1 MDRGISKQQ
10 QIRKLFC
17 LLALCMAAACS
28 AQPSATTSQTSNHT
42 NSANDACNR
51 GLTNYV
57 SALVNRA
64 PLVLADFKVGTD
76 GSADPSLS
84 KAFSVSNAPRET
96 ISGLEYPSELEVKIG
111 DALKN
116 DPCFT
121 IYGRIIRQGEQ
132 EESGKSRAIL
142 QLQMP
147 YAKMDTLAVEYLDG
161 QFRRNYF
168 FQATFSFELRD
179 GKGRVVF
186 AKSSANNYR
195 RTCFWKLP
203 QTDCLDLQ
211 NNPIDPNDAWQ
222 QVIAS
227 GINNL
232 LNEVAIELVA
242 WHDMLEEQTGD
253 FYDRR
258 YSQNIE
264 LDGRQ
269 VRTREQLSIPY
280 LFVQSPQPR
289 ININGLLAGLSDRKF
304 LTQEH
309 KRDDVQNYFNVLFRS
324 QLDQALRLAIE
335 THQSLENTRI
345 MLLSDTNSAAFQNAM
360 MIACAEMGRGFNSED
375 CLEPVKLI
383 EKLCGENPQA
393 ASSERA
399 RINDQCLLSS
409 LSFGRSLTRENE
421 ESLDKLRDAQQRIQM
436 ASHLR
441 LPEARADK
449 ETVKCINLETEEIS
463 GHLVGVS
470 ENYYRVDNESENDD
484 GYYLID
490 AAHKVVAS
498 QSQCL
503 AKEIINRYQD
513 QISED

>member
-1 MDRGISKQQ
+1 MKRETSKQ
-10 QIRKLFC
+10 IYRHYLRC
-17 LLALCMAAACS
+17 LLVFMVLAGNAGNIK
-28 AQPSATTSQTSNHT
+28 AQNDISN
-42 NSANDACNR
+42 AACNR

-57 SALVNRA
+57 SALINRA
-64 PLVLADFKVGTD
+64 PLILADFKIGTD
-76 GSADPSLS
+76 GSSDPSLAS
-84 KAFSVSNAPRET
+84 ALAVSNTPRET
-96 ISGLEYPSELEVKIG
+96 IDNLEYPSELEVKIG
-111 DALKN
+111 ESLHD
-116 DPCFT
+116 DPCFQV
-121 IYGRIIRQGEQ
+121 YGRIIRQGEQ
-132 EESGKSRAIL
+132 ESSGKSRAIL
-142 QLQMP
+142 QMQMP
-147 YAKMDTLAVEYLDG
+147 FAKMDTLAVEYLEG

-195 RTCFWKLP
+195 RTCFWNLP

-211 NNPIDPNDAWQ
+211 NNPVNPDDAWRL
-222 QVIAS
+222 VIAS
-227 GINNL
+227 GINSL

-242 WHDMLEEQTGD
+242 WHDMLEEQSGD

-258 YSQNIE
+258 YSQDIE

-269 VRTREQLSIPY
+269 VRTREQLALPY

-289 ININGLLAGLSDRKF
+289 ININGLLAGLSERKF
-304 LTQEH
+304 LTEEH
-309 KRDDVQNYFNVLFRS
+309 KRDDFQNYFNVLFRS
-324 QLDQALRLAIE
+324 ELDKALRLTIE
-335 THQSLENTRI
+335 KHQALENTRI

-383 EKLCGENPQA
+383 ENLCSEEPKA

-399 RINDQCLLSS
+399 KINDQCLLSS
-409 LSFGRSLTRENE
+409 LSFGRSLTRAND

-441 LPEARADK
+441 LPEERDNK

-470 ENYYRVDNESENDD
+470 ENYYRVDNENENDD
-484 GYYLID
+484 GYYLMD
-490 AAHKVVAS
+490 AAHKVVEL
-498 QSQCL
+498 QSHCL
-503 AKEIINRYQD
+503 ADEIVNRYQD
-513 QISED
+513 QLSKD